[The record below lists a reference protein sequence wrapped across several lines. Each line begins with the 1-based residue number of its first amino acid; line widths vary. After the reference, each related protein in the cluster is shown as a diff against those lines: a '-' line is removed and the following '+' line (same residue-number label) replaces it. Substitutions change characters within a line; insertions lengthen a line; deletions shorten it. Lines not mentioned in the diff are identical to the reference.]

1 MLVTGGACQG
11 QASDGESEEEM
22 GAGEAGGSL
31 AWEGISSVPR
41 AETEWKLLRVQT
53 AVLLVRFVHS
63 EATCSENQR
72 AS

>member
-41 AETEWKLLRVQT
+41 AETEWKL
-53 AVLLVRFVHS
+53 
-63 EATCSENQR
+63 
-72 AS
+72 